1 MKRTTDEIRY
11 LMLKILNNK
20 QKYNVESVRK
30 EIGTGLPSILQNAEN
45 LEIFGF
51 IKTNEVNIGK
61 RKYRELEI
69 TEEGKKFFDILRK
82 KYENGFRH

>member
-11 LMLKILNNK
+11 LMLKILNKK
-20 QKYNVESVRK
+20 QKMNVESLRK
-30 EIGTGLPSILQNAEN
+30 EIGTGLPTILHNAED

-51 IKTNEVNIGK
+51 LNLHEINIGK

-69 TEEGKKFFDILRK
+69 TEEGRKFFKKIRRK
-82 KYENGFRH
+82 FEEKNM

>member
-20 QKYNVESVRK
+20 QKDNVESVRK
-30 EIGTGLPSILQNAEN
+30 EIETGLPSILQNAED

-51 IKTNEVNIGK
+51 IKMHEVNVGK
-61 RKYRELEI
+61 RKYRELEV
-69 TEEGKKFFDILRK
+69 TGEGKKFFDILRK
-82 KYENGFRH
+82 KYETKN